1 MYYVLCI
8 VLLVTYYVLC
18 IIYDVL
24 YMMYY
29 ILLASPMKRKNKED
43 IVSSESWCGGAEHRK
58 EQYTWRF

>member
-1 MYYVLCI
+1 MMYYVLCI
-8 VLLVTYYVLC
+8 MHCVTCYVLR

-43 IVSSESWCGGAEHRK
+43 IVSSES
-58 EQYTWRF
+58 